1 MSERGKGDDRT
12 DDKVRAWTE
21 RMQRSVRGRAGGG
34 GEYRRR
40 PRSVA
45 VCRRR
50 HADFLHGGSGGRR
63 FLRHQT
69 LASLPVMRG
78 CTRKSHAGGG
88 RVPVSSTQVISGV
101 DGVAKRGRGRRADGR
116 NPWNGERGG
125 AFTGTP
131 VPTDG
136 WMDAGA
142 KIIEV
147 PAADDPAL
155 ISSNVCSPWTPLLQL
170 SPTSE

>member
-1 MSERGKGDDRT
+1 MSERGKGDERT

-21 RMQRSVRGRAGGG
+21 RMHRSVRGRAGAVNTGAGRGPSPSAGFATMFSCTVGG
-34 GEYRRR
+34 
-40 PRSVA
+40 V
-45 VCRRR
+45 
-50 HADFLHGGSGGRR
+50 RR
-63 FLRHQT
+63 FLRHPT
-69 LASLPVMRG
+69 LATLPVVRG
-78 CTRKSHAGGG
+78 GTRKSHAGGG

-101 DGVAKRGRGRRADGR
+101 DGVAKRGRGRRADGQT
-116 NPWNGERGG
+116 PWNGERGG

-136 WMDAGA
+136 WLGAGA
-142 KIIEV
+142 KRIEV